1 MRAIFIAMGPV
12 LLQVFLKSL
21 CDDFS
26 WFRLKECGRT
36 CEARATSYV
45 HAALLKK
52 ITSLEILGHED
63 AKIQVKSFPTV
74 KEKGFLEKHL
84 YCPQLCVISMR

>member
-1 MRAIFIAMGPV
+1 M
-12 LLQVFLKSL
+12 LQVSLKSL

-36 CEARATSYV
+36 GEARATSYV

-63 AKIQVKSFPTV
+63 EDSGQEFPNS
-74 KEKGFLEKHL
+74 KGERF
-84 YCPQLCVISMR
+84 P